1 MDKLEKTLRR
11 ALVVDD
17 DPVAR
22 TLYASYLR
30 SANWSV
36 DVCEGAAQALERLRT
51 QPPDF
56 LLTDIEMPELSGVDL
71 LRAARHRGSDVP
83 IVLITAGPS
92 LETAIEAVAEGAFRY
107 LTKPVDSALLLEIA
121 RQAADLGRLARLQRA
136 AGALAGPAAEAA
148 APLSLGARFDSAL
161 ERLWLAWQP
170 IMSVKARGVWAYEAL
185 VRSDE
190 PLLASAPALLRA
202 AEQLGRLH
210 ELGRAIRRHVA
221 DLAPRLAA
229 EVPLFVNVH
238 ARDFEDPDLYDRNTA
253 FSALAP
259 RLVLEITERTPIEEI
274 TDLRLQV
281 QRLRAMG
288 YRLAIDDLGAGYA
301 GLVGLAVV
309 EPDFVK
315 LDRALVDGVDRH
327 PARQAVIRGVSSV
340 CAELGMQV
348 VAEGVERA
356 EQRDVLAD
364 LGCQLLQGYYFARPA
379 PEFATARW

>member
-1 MDKLEKTLRR
+1 LEKALRR

-30 SANWSV
+30 SADWSV
-36 DVCEGAAQALERLRT
+36 DVCEGAEQALERLRT

-56 LLTDIEMPELSGVDL
+56 LLTDIEMPELTGVDL
-71 LRAARHRGSDVP
+71 LRAARHGGCDVP
-83 IVLITAGPS
+83 VVLITAGPS
-92 LETAIEAVAEGAFRY
+92 LSTAIEAVAEGAFRY
-107 LTKPVDSALLLEIA
+107 LTKPVDPALLVETA

-136 AGALAGPAAEAA
+136 AVALAAPAPERYG
-148 APLSLGARFDSAL
+148 PLSLGARFDAAL
-161 ERLWLAWQP
+161 ERLWMAWQP

-221 DLAPRLAA
+221 ELAPRISAD
-229 EVPLFVNVH
+229 VPLFVNVH
-238 ARDFEDPDLYDRNTA
+238 ARDFEDPDLYDRHTA
-253 FSALAP
+253 FAALAP
-259 RLVLEITERTPIEEI
+259 RLVLEITERAPLDGI

-281 QRLRAMG
+281 QRLRSQG
-288 YRLAIDDLGAGYA
+288 FRLAIDDLGAGYA

-315 LDRALVDGVDRH
+315 LDRALIEGVDRH

-340 CAELGMQV
+340 CAELGMHV

-364 LGCQLLQGYYFARPA
+364 LGCELLQGYFFARPT